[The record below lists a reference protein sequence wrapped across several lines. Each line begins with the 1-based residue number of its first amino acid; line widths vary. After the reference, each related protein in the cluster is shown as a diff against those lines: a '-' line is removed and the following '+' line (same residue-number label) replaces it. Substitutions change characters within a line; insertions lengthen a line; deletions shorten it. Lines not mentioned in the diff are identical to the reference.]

1 MTFLSVNLRIVG
13 VTTLGLGLLHIALPY
28 GLRWSREFAGASPL
42 NREVSYVHCY
52 FIGLACL
59 LWGLLPRAAGRALLE
74 PNPVTRVVLVG
85 AVIFWTSRFVI
96 QLFVFNR
103 HARESLVWR
112 TISVA
117 GTGLWLYL
125 AVVWSCALAAQV

>member
-1 MTFLSVNLRIVG
+1 MNLLSVNLTIVG

-28 GLRWSREFAGASPL
+28 GLRWRREFSGASPL

-59 LWGLLPRAAGRALLE
+59 LWGLLPLAAGRALLA

-85 AVIFWTSRFVI
+85 AVTFWASRFVI
-96 QLFVFNR
+96 QLIVFNR
-103 HARESLVWR
+103 HARESLAWC
-112 TISVA
+112 TLSVA

-125 AVVWSCALAAQV
+125 AVVWSWALAAQV